1 MKGVFMIKVKLYNLE
16 TKDGRHIRKATK
28 VIIGDDEVTFIE
40 WLPKKQAIKQ
50 ALEFLRKER

>member
-1 MKGVFMIKVKLYNLE
+1 MPIKVELYDL
-16 TKDGRHIRKATK
+16 KDGNGRHIRKATK